1 MVEVQGS
8 VNEAVEQLLTLEKQ
22 HRLGEDVG
30 GTKLCC
36 AAVLEVLFEAG
47 QWKQL
52 CENIVLLAKR
62 RSQLKQVRHYSK
74 LVTAVD
80 SKWM

>member
-1 MVEVQGS
+1 MQG
-8 VNEAVEQLLTLEKQ
+8 NLHEAVEHLLALEKQ
-22 HRLGEDVG
+22 HRLGEDVA

-47 QWKQL
+47 EWKLL

-62 RSQLKQVRHYSK
+62 RSQLKQVSPVPRMWLFEKS
-74 LVTAVD
+74 
-80 SKWM
+80 